1 MMNPMRKYFSRSCA
15 LFTVV
20 AAASS
25 NNHPNSPHFVSK
37 SLCEDTKD
45 LKAFSPNEFR
55 SFPVTKITTL
65 SHNTKAFEVALPTAE
80 HETGMAVSSCIMVK
94 GTDGVAK
101 PYTPTTLTDDKGSF
115 ELVIKAY
122 PGGKVS
128 GFLHNLAVGDNI
140 EVKGPFPKLAIKTNM
155 KKYIGML
162 CGGTGITPMLQVIKE
177 LLKNPDD
184 KTELSLV
191 FANDTEDDIL
201 LKSTL
206 DALAKQHPN
215 FKVTYVL
222 SKPVFQFGW
231 EGEVGFVNKV
241 FNVLFTSTLVYST
254 LDLLQRTLLYHND
267 FVITRTSW
275 LKPCQHHRQIPLY
288 WYVVLQDSWRL
299 SQVTKLLESLVGNK
313 DFRFIFPTLHIYH
326 ITITSHESLRTSS

>member
-1 MMNPMRKYFSRSCA
+1 MEILRSSHLVRMSISFTILPAFRAVTMNPMRKYVSRSCA
-15 LFTVV
+15 LFSVAI
-20 AAASS
+20 AAAS
-25 NNHPNSPHFVSK
+25 NHPNSPQFVSN
-37 SLCEDTKD
+37 SLCED
-45 LKAFSPNEFR
+45 LKAFSPAEFR

-65 SHNTKAFEVALPTAE
+65 SHNTKAFEVALPSSE

-128 GFLHNLAVGDNI
+128 GFLHNLHVGDKI
-140 EVKGPFPKLAIKTNM
+140 EVKGPFPKLAIKPNM

-177 LLKNPDD
+177 LLKNPEDT
-184 KTELSLV
+184 TELSLV

-206 DALAKQHPN
+206 DALAQKHPN

-222 SKPVFQFGW
+222 AKPVFQFGW
-231 EGEVGFVNKV
+231 DGEVGYVNKV
-241 FNVLFTSTLVYST
+241 LLTS
-254 LDLLQRTLLYHND
+254 
-267 FVITRTSW
+267 
-275 LKPCQHHRQIPLY
+275 P
-288 WYVVLQDSWRL
+288 
-299 SQVTKLLESLVGNK
+299 
-313 DFRFIFPTLHIYH
+313 
-326 ITITSHESLRTSS
+326 